1 MMNAYDLENLTKAAQ
16 GMDMVCS
23 DIHELCRVRDEPFL
37 SELATMHLQTA
48 VKLKQ
53 DLDRL
58 LTLSHEHVERT
69 GAKIDKDD
77 PLRQGEAHDWKPVPK
92 MN

>member
-1 MMNAYDLENLTKAAQ
+1 MKAQDLENLTKAAQ
-16 GMDMVCS
+16 GMDRVCN

-58 LTLSHEHVERT
+58 LTLSHEHIER
-69 GAKIDKDD
+69 ARAQAEPDD
-77 PLRQGEAHDWKPVPK
+77 PLSQREAHDWQPVPK